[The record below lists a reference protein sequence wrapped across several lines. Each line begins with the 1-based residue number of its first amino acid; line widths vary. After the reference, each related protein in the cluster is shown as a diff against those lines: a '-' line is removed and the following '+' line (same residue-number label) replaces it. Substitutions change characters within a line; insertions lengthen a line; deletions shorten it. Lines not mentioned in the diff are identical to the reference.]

1 MLLKEPGVDKK
12 ELGRRIRFLKTKA
25 RRYDMNVI
33 FFPAKDTFPRS
44 FQEKKFGADRSGK
57 TVFAILMNPRGS
69 ISYQQLR
76 DILPFDKFTFR
87 AAQIDDDPEAVSY
100 VLGREEQVR
109 DAEETWRDAKRHRP
123 WWDGLQD
130 AEERAMYAARAYG
143 DTARYEA
150 IKRDVDRRDEE
161 RARQREYLAQKAAA
175 EAAYRS
181 KLETMKRIANRS
193 DFAQN
198 YNGAYQMYFKWL
210 DELRNGSRD
219 LMSPMYLFLL
229 HYIGVAEGKIPPDEH
244 VATDHCHYL
253 HTLKGYAD
261 QFSGDEW
268 INARSVLLHALRNVE
283 QLYEKKIK
291 ALYDKD
297 EHYHIPW
304 GLNHRFIE
312 DNLQVTPTKFWDVY
326 PWVNVFIS

>member
-1 MLLKEPGVDKK
+1 MLLREPSVDKK
-12 ELGRRIRFLKTKA
+12 ELRSRISFLKRKA
-25 RRYDMNVI
+25 RQYDMNVI
-33 FFPAKDTFPRS
+33 FFPAKNTFPRS
-44 FQEKKFGADRSGK
+44 FQEKKFGADRAGE

-69 ISYQQLR
+69 LSYQQLQ

-87 AAQIDDDPEAVSY
+87 AGQINDDPEAVSY

-109 DAEETWRDAKRHRP
+109 DAEEAWRDSKRRRP

-130 AEERAMYAARAYG
+130 PEERAMYAARAYG

-181 KLETMKRIANRS
+181 KLETMKRIANRA

-198 YNGAYQMYFKWL
+198 YNGAYLMYSKWL
-210 DELRNGSRD
+210 DELGNGSRD

-229 HYIGVAEGKIPPDEH
+229 HYIGVAEGVIPPDEH

-253 HTLKGYAD
+253 ATLMSYAG
-261 QFSGDEW
+261 QFSDEELR
-268 INARSVLLHALRNVE
+268 NARSVLLHALTNVQE
-283 QLYEKKIK
+283 LYEKKIN
-291 ALYDKD
+291 ALSYKD
-297 EHYHIPW
+297 EPYRIPW
-304 GLNHRFIE
+304 GLDHRFIE
-312 DNLQVTPTKFWDVY
+312 DKLQVTLTKFWDVY